1 MLLRVSPGLRHD
13 LADLAKV
20 TGRAAYRS
28 VPHKVGMNL
37 AASGEQKVTKAC
49 WVW

>member
-1 MLLRVSPGLRHD
+1 MLLGVSPGLGHD

-28 VPHKVGMNL
+28 VPDKPGMNP

-49 WVW
+49 